1 MRFGFFFFA
10 EYVNL
15 FIMSALTTTLFL
27 GGWNAPLDAQPV
39 LDFFNVSLNT
49 ALDPGALGMGLL
61 FLVALGPPLLIVLFA
76 LPFWMLKSH
85 WSFLKSLVV
94 GFLLFNLL
102 VMLLVG
108 IWAYATFPF
117 VAGLFWFLVKTF
129 TLVALFV
136 IMRGTLPRVR
146 MDQLMGFA
154 WKWLISAA
162 LLNLLVTAA
171 AIVVLRDPS
180 MPWN

>member
-1 MRFGFFFFA
+1 
-10 EYVNL
+10 
-15 FIMSALTTTLFL
+15 
-27 GGWNAPLDAQPV
+27 
-39 LDFFNVSLNT
+39 
-49 ALDPGALGMGLL
+49 
-61 FLVALGPPLLIVLFA
+61 
-76 LPFWMLKSH
+76 
-85 WSFLKSLVV
+85 V